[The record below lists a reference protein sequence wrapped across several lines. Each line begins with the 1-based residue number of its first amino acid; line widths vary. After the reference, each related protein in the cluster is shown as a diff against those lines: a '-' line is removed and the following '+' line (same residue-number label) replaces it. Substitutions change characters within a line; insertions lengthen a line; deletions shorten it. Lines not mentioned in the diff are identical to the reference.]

1 MSAPVIGHDPRLEG
15 RQVFTV
21 DVAGL
26 PVALPIVPIKDD
38 FAISLM
44 MVIDMGVRFGEHVGR
59 ALAER
64 LAPLSPD
71 VVVGAATLG
80 IPVAIEVTRAL
91 GLDRYV
97 VVQKSPKIHLGDALV
112 RTITSITSKGEQRL
126 LLDRAA
132 VPLLAGKRVLVVDDV
147 VATGSSLKGT
157 IDLVRD
163 AGGDVVGVG
172 VILTEAHDWK
182 EKLGGDAA
190 LVRALGHIPQFRPGA
205 AGWEAIP
212 ETE

>member
-26 PVALPIVPIKDD
+26 PAALPIVPIKDD

-44 MVIDMGVRFGEHVGR
+44 MVIDMGVRFGEHVGG

-71 VVVGAATLG
+71 IVVGAATLG

-132 VPLLAGKRVLVVDDV
+132 VPLLAGRRVVVVDDV

-172 VILTEAHDWK
+172 VILTEAHEWK
-182 EKLGGDAA
+182 EKLGADAA
-190 LVRALGHIPQFRPGA
+190 LVRALSHIPQFRPGA
-205 AGWEAIP
+205 GGWEPIA
-212 ETE
+212 ETL